1 MRNFQWI
8 HNLLMMPRSCLLEK
22 ISKMEC
28 RKKGSEFYVL
38 TNIRERHIVFI

>member
-8 HNLLMMPRSCLLEK
+8 HNLLMMPCSCLLEK
-22 ISKMEC
+22 IAIWSIEKQVL
-28 RKKGSEFYVL
+28 RYVL